1 MASWLAADNI
11 KFFQQSEMRDIAVA
25 HLARQYG
32 FTEGQEKTVNGTAV
46 ATMDEFAR
54 AVAGEVQSVQDRIAG
69 LTLKVV
75 HNRDFAENNEK
86 SPYEFGQ
93 TLVNIPVD
101 SPLFKDA
108 LLGAALEQSAFAES
122 FEVDELIADADPAEF
137 DAIVLPGGVA
147 NPDQLRT
154 DEDAVG
160 FVRTFAEGG
169 RPVAA
174 ICHAPWTLIE
184 SGVVAGRRLT
194 SWPSLKT
201 DLRNA
206 GATWVDDEVVVDGN
220 LITSRN
226 PDDLPAFCRQLV
238 TSVGSTVGSA

>member
-1 MASWLAADNI
+1 MAGQRGWVGACNRRTGRNDSVSDELQGKRVAFIVANDGVEEVELTEPWT
-11 KFFQQSEMRDIAVA
+11 AVERA
-25 HLARQYG
+25 G
-32 FTEGQEKTVNGTAV
+32 GTAV
-46 ATMDEFAR
+46 LLAPQ
-54 AVAGEVQSVQDRIAG
+54 AGKVQAYHHLDR
-69 LTLKVV
+69 
-75 HNRDFAENNEK
+75 D
-86 SPYEFGQ
+86 
-93 TLVNIPVD
+93 
-101 SPLFKDA
+101 
-108 LLGAALEQSAFAES
+108 ES

-160 FVRTFAEGG
+160 FMRTFAEGG

-220 LITSRN
+220 LIASRN